1 MFGPHHSQSH
11 SSFYSRVQVDT
22 GVLGADPHRLVAML
36 FEGAMGA
43 IARAQGAIQRGDVA
57 AKGKAIGQA
66 VSIIEE
72 GLRGALDMGRGGEVA
87 AALDELYVCV
97 IYRLTLANAK
107 NDVAPLRE
115 CVELLTPVQDAW
127 NSIRSQVA
135 PA

>member
-1 MFGPHHSQSH
+1 MFAPHRSQ
-11 SSFYSRVQVDT
+11 SSFYRNVQVET
-22 GVLGADPHRLVAML
+22 GVMSADPHRLVSML

-43 IARAQGAIQRGDVA
+43 IARAQGAMQRGDIA
-57 AKGKAIGQA
+57 AKGQAIGQA

-72 GLRGALDMGRGGEVA
+72 GLRGALDMDRGGEVSK
-87 AALDELYVCV
+87 ALDELYACV
-97 IYRLTLANAK
+97 VYRLTLANAK

-127 NSIRSQVA
+127 DSIRGQVV